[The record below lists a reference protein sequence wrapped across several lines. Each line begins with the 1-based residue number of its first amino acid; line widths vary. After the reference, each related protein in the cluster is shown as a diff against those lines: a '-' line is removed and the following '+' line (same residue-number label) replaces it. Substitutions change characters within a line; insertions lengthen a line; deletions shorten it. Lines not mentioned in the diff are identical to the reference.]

1 MICRFSTGQAL
12 SRLFSARIE
21 TGFLPRSVRG
31 GPITVHHGKSTV
43 CCRAMDC
50 PPAKADIASRS
61 PVSSNET
68 LIPVGSSESNDH
80 ELKIKKQESNFRYI
94 RRKYMFNRHLTN
106 ENTRY
111 DEIIMMRSAHS
122 RQIRS
127 AGIMQSDSLCGL
139 RRVMWLLLATVL
151 LGLGQPATAQMVEA
165 DFEVDIVAARSDD
178 GLGNPKVDIY
188 TRVPITQ
195 MSFINSSSGFTAG
208 YEVKLDAIEWSEND
222 RLRNLVQSRIWN
234 ANVTVNSY
242 EETQS
247 DARHDFTT
255 QTLAIDPGKYL
266 FEFEVSDQ
274 NSNRTYVRSVPV
286 TVREMEG
293 AVALSDITLI
303 DSYDETDFTIIP
315 RVNTRIGSD
324 EAGFQIFY
332 EIYADDQRDLDV
344 TRVVRRTRMDGTAP
358 IIPADMPEGEVVEP
372 GVVLTEEEL
381 VSVSTSTNQFIVTV
395 PMEELKVGAYS
406 VELTVS
412 DPATGEIFDAAER
425 HFMVEWN
432 GLATHIQNLDDAIAQ
447 MEYIAEARD
456 LNFIQEAPN
465 EVERVK
471 RFENFWDKRDPTPG
485 TQRNERMEAYYYRI
499 NAANRN
505 YGVSITDGWRTDR
518 GYVLVRFGEPDHIRR
533 KPHSFDYEPYEIWT
547 FERIGRQFI
556 FVDKTGFGDYE
567 LLFNVWDER
576 TRLY

>member
-1 MICRFSTGQAL
+1 MEIRFPRRTHM
-12 SRLFSARIE
+12 FS
-21 TGFLPRSVRG
+21 
-31 GPITVHHGKSTV
+31 
-43 CCRAMDC
+43 
-50 PPAKADIASRS
+50 
-61 PVSSNET
+61 
-68 LIPVGSSESNDH
+68 
-80 ELKIKKQESNFRYI
+80 
-94 RRKYMFNRHLTN
+94 RHLTHGH
-106 ENTRY
+106 TRY
-111 DEIIMMRSAHS
+111 DEITMMRPAHS
-122 RQIRS
+122 RQTEATS
-127 AGIMQSDSLCGL
+127 CTWASGL
-139 RRVMWLLLATVL
+139 RGFGHGLGLVLLAVL
-151 LGLGQPATAQMVEA
+151 IGFVQPVSAQMVEA
-165 DFEVDIVAARSDD
+165 DFEVDIVASRSDD
-178 GLGNPKVDIY
+178 GLNSPKVDIY

-195 MSFINSSSGFTAG
+195 MSFINSSTGFTAG
-208 YEVKLDAIEWSEND
+208 YEVKLDAIEWSEDD

-242 EETQS
+242 LETQS
-247 DARHDFTT
+247 DSRHDFTT

-266 FEFEVSDQ
+266 FEFEVADR

-293 AVALSDITLI
+293 DVAVSDVTLI
-303 DSYDETDFTIIP
+303 DSYDETDFTIVP

-332 EIYADDQRDLDV
+332 EIYSDAERELDV

-358 IIPADMPEGEVVEP
+358 IIPTDMPEGEVVDSDI
-372 GVVLTEEEL
+372 VVTQEDL
-381 VSVSTSTNQFIVTV
+381 VNVTTATNQFIVTV
-395 PMEELKVGAYS
+395 PMEDLKVGAYS
-406 VELTVS
+406 VELTIS
-412 DPATGEIFDAAER
+412 DPVTGEVFDNAER
-425 HFMVEWN
+425 SFMVEWN
-432 GLATHIQNLDDAIAQ
+432 GLASHIQNLEDAIAQ

-456 LNFIQEAPN
+456 LNFIREAPN
-465 EVERVK
+465 EVERIK

-485 TQRNERMEAYYYRI
+485 TLRNERMEAYYYRI

-505 YGVSITDGWRTDR
+505 YGVSITEGWRTDR

>member
-1 MICRFSTGQAL
+1 MF
-12 SRLFSARIE
+12 SRL
-21 TGFLPRSVRG
+21 
-31 GPITVHHGKSTV
+31 STH
-43 CCRAMDC
+43 
-50 PPAKADIASRS
+50 K
-61 PVSSNET
+61 
-68 LIPVGSSESNDH
+68 H
-80 ELKIKKQESNFRYI
+80 
-94 RRKYMFNRHLTN
+94 
-106 ENTRY
+106 TRY
-111 DEIIMMRSAHS
+111 DEAKMMRPAHAIS
-122 RQIRS
+122 TDATLPTWVS
-127 AGIMQSDSLCGL
+127 ML
-139 RRVMWLLLATVL
+139 RR
-151 LGLGQPATAQMVEA
+151 LGQAMALMAFLVGFSQPALAQIAEA
-165 DFEVDIVAARSDD
+165 DFEVDIIASRSDD
-178 GLGNPKVDIY
+178 VLNSPKVDIY

-208 YEVKLDAIEWSEND
+208 YEVKLDAIEWSEDD

-242 EETQS
+242 LETQS

-266 FEFEVSDQ
+266 FEFEVSDR

-286 TVREMEG
+286 TVREMDGEV
-293 AVALSDITLI
+293 AVSDVTLI
-303 DSYDETDFTIIP
+303 DSYDETDFTIVP
-315 RVNTRIGSD
+315 RVDMRIGSD

-332 EIYADDQRDLDV
+332 EIYSDADRELDV

-358 IIPADMPEGEVVEP
+358 VMPTNMPEGEVVESDI
-372 GVVLTEEEL
+372 VVTQEDM
-381 VSVSTSTNQFIVTV
+381 VRVNTTRNQFIVTV
-395 PMEELKVGAYS
+395 PMQDLKVGAYS
-406 VELTVS
+406 VALTVS
-412 DPATGEIFDAAER
+412 DSVTGEVFDSAEQS
-425 HFMVEWN
+425 FMVEWN
-432 GLATHIQNLDDAIAQ
+432 GLASHIQNLEDAIAQ

-456 LNFIQEAPN
+456 LNFIQEAPD
-465 EVERVK
+465 EVERIK

-485 TQRNERMEAYYYRI
+485 TLRNERMEAYYYRI

-505 YGVSITDGWRTDR
+505 YGVSITEGWKTDR